1 MASAAFRLR
10 ADSRSPSR
18 RFADLFRREVAPH
31 VERLEAERERQ
42 RHSCLAVIL
51 ATGGVAIGALVVI
64 WPVNPT
70 IGLVVAL
77 ALGALGFG
85 LQGYL
90 RNQFSSELRKLVMP
104 AICQAIGGLTH
115 QVGGQAGID
124 LEELTDLGLLP
135 SHNRRVIDDVFTG
148 RHRDT
153 GFTMIE
159 ARLRRRGSGRRR
171 RTRTVFRGLILQ
183 IETPKPIP
191 ARILIA
197 RDSGA
202 LGNRL
207 KGWLKQISGMQRIA
221 VPHPAFEERFEL
233 YADRPDLA
241 LETVSPAFCD
251 TMVALAEAHDDKPLQ
266 GAFAGRHF
274 YIAMPR
280 SGDQFRLGSVFR
292 PLDDL
297 EAEAGRV
304 LHDVQIVH
312 RVIDTLHGGQD
323 RYSRSPVTGLPDHRL
338 SAPARLGNR

>member
-1 MASAAFRLR
+1 MASAASCLR
-10 ADSRSPSR
+10 ADTRSPSR
-18 RFADLFRREVAPH
+18 RFSEMFRLEVAPH
-31 VERLEAERERQ
+31 VERLEAERRRQ

-51 ATGGVAIGALVVI
+51 ATGGVAAGALVVI

-70 IGLVVAL
+70 VGLVVAL
-77 ALGALGFG
+77 ALGALGFA

-104 AICQAIGGLTH
+104 AICQAIGELTH
-115 QVGGQAGID
+115 KVGDHTGID
-124 LEELTDLGLLP
+124 LEELADLGLL
-135 SHNRRVIDDVFTG
+135 SGHNRRAIDDVFTG
-148 RHRDT
+148 RHRDA

-159 ARLRRRGSGRRR
+159 ARLRRRGFGRRR
-171 RTRTVFRGLILQ
+171 STRTVFRGLILE

-197 RDSGA
+197 QDSGA
-202 LGNRL
+202 VGNRL
-207 KGWLKQISGMQRIA
+207 KGWVKRVGGMERVA
-221 VPHPAFEERFEL
+221 VPHPVFEERFEL

-251 TMVALAEAHDDKPLQ
+251 AMVALAEAHDGKPLQ

-274 YIAMPR
+274 YLAMPR

-292 PLDDL
+292 PLDDDDL

-304 LHDVQIVH
+304 LHHVQIVH
-312 RVIDTLHGGQD
+312 RVIDTLHGE
-323 RYSRSPVTGLPDHRL
+323 RPRNP
-338 SAPARLGNR
+338 

>member
-1 MASAAFRLR
+1 MASAASRLR

-31 VERLEAERERQ
+31 VERLEAERQRQ

-51 ATGGVAIGALVVI
+51 ATGGVAVGALVVI

-77 ALGALGFG
+77 ALGALGFV

-104 AICQAIGGLTH
+104 AICHAIGELTH
-115 QVGGQAGID
+115 KVGDHTGVD
-124 LEELTDLGLLP
+124 LEGVARLGLLP
-135 SHNRRVIDDVFTG
+135 SHNRHAIDDVFTG
-148 RHRDT
+148 RHRET

-207 KGWLKQISGMQRIA
+207 KGWVKRIGGMERVA

-233 YADRPDLA
+233 YADQPKLA

-251 TMVALAEAHDDKPLQ
+251 AMVALAEAHDGKPLQ

-274 YIAMPR
+274 YLAMPR

-312 RVIDTLHGGQD
+312 RVIDTLHGE
-323 RYSRSPVTGLPDHRL
+323 RPRNP
-338 SAPARLGNR
+338 

>member
-1 MASAAFRLR
+1 MASAASRLR

-18 RFADLFRREVAPH
+18 QFADLFRREVAPH
-31 VERLEAERERQ
+31 VERLETERRRQ

-51 ATGGVAIGALVVI
+51 ATGGVAIGSLIVL
-64 WPVNPT
+64 WPVNRE
-70 IGLVVAL
+70 IAFVLAL
-77 ALGALGFG
+77 AVGVLGFA

-104 AICQAIGGLTH
+104 AICRAIGGLTH
-115 QVGGQAGID
+115 EVGGQTGID
-124 LEELTDLGLLP
+124 LEELVDLGLLP
-135 SHNRRVIDDVFTG
+135 SHNRRAIDDVFTG

-159 ARLRRRGSGRRR
+159 ARLRRRGGGRRR
-171 RTRTVFRGLILQ
+171 STRAVFRGLILQ
-183 IETPKPIP
+183 IETPMPVP

-202 LGNRL
+202 VGNRL
-207 KGWLKQISGMQRIA
+207 KGWLKRIGGMERVA

-233 YADRPDLA
+233 YADRPNLA

-251 TMVALAEAHDDKPLQ
+251 VMVELAEAHAGKPLQ
-266 GAFAGRHF
+266 GAFAERHF
-274 YIAMPR
+274 YLSMPR
-280 SGDQFRLGSVFR
+280 SGDQFRMGSVFR

-312 RVIDTLHGGQD
+312 RVIDTLHGE
-323 RYSRSPVTGLPDHRL
+323 RL
-338 SAPARLGNR
+338 RNP